1 MKRNKNGKISLIF
14 SISLSFSPEM
24 TEKTTENDR
33 KNGSFGCAA
42 KNEFFDFSTKFYSN
56 SSIFHSNSLIFH

>member
-1 MKRNKNGKISLIF
+1 MKKNENGKISPIF
-14 SISLSFSPEM
+14 SIFLSFSPGM

-42 KNEFFDFSTKFYSN
+42 KNEFFDFSTKF
-56 SSIFHSNSLIFH
+56 HSNSLIFH